1 MKTRFRLLPVVW
13 MSVLCTGVFIPHSLS
28 AQVSPVTIQI
38 EQIKKL
44 GQPPR
49 PWVISTNDMH
59 MVITVKSVLG
69 RAQPDLTLR
78 YWLAIRDLT
87 TKEITLSVIDSSAL
101 SLPPFGQ
108 QIVNTK
114 EVESA
119 FAMTHRDGM
128 RTISDS
134 GTKFFGYGIQ
144 ILQADKVIKEV
155 YEPPEMKAQIAGS
168 ANKGK

>member
-1 MKTRFRLLPVVW
+1 MKTRSRLFLLVL
-13 MSVLCTGVFIPHSLS
+13 MSMLCAGLLTPHSLS
-28 AQVSPVTIQI
+28 AQVSPITIQI

-87 TKEITLSVIDSSAL
+87 TKAITLSVIDSTPL

-155 YEPPEMKAQIAGS
+155 YEPPEMKSQIAGGAS
-168 ANKGK
+168 KGK